1 MPPVVLETE
10 VAREI
15 YGRSAVYV
23 KKPEATAI
31 AEALACALYDSA
43 ERARILDISQHVLRR
58 YSWRECAHRTL
69 QVLLACAS

>member
-1 MPPVVLETE
+1 MLDTE

-23 KKPEATAI
+23 KRPEPASI
-31 AEALACALYDSA
+31 GDALECALYDAA